1 MGLTSNNVVMVS
13 VVASVLLF
21 GATVWLWPRFAR
33 RGVAA
38 VLGRIG
44 LLLVTQVSLF
54 AALGLFANQSFGF
67 YGSWSDLLGTE
78 TEPGVVVNHDAPGS
92 TRILVTESRKMN
104 VSGGGSAP
112 AAVGRIEKV
121 TIKGPLS
128 GLASPAYVYLPPQY
142 FQPAYAGRDFP
153 AALVLTGYPGT
164 TEALINGLKYP
175 QTALRLNKEGRMRP
189 VVLVL
194 MRPTVAPPRDTECMD
209 VPGGPRTETFFT
221 KDVPSAVAG
230 HYRVGEHARDWGVI
244 GNSTGG
250 YCALKMAMRHPES
263 FSAAAGLSPSYKS
276 PIDATTGDLFGGSK
290 RLERENDLMWRLDHK
305 PAPPVSLLVS
315 SSEHGEK
322 NYNDTVKFIE
332 KVKEVNRRGEPTRI
346 SSIILNTGGHNFNT
360 WRREVPAAL
369 EWLGGR
375 LSDR

>member
-1 MGLTSNNVVMVS
+1 MGLTSNNVVMLS

-21 GATVWLWPRFAR
+21 GTTVWLWPRLAR
-33 RGVAA
+33 RGVAP
-38 VLGRIG
+38 VFGRIG
-44 LLLVTQVSLF
+44 ILLVTQVSLF

-67 YGSWSDLLGTE
+67 YGSWSDLFGTE
-78 TEPGVVVNHDAPGS
+78 TTPGVVVNHDAAGN
-92 TRILVTESRKMN
+92 TRVQVTDIRKMN
-104 VSGGGSAP
+104 VTGNSSP
-112 AAVGRIEKV
+112 AVAGRIEKV
-121 TIKGPLS
+121 TIKGPQS
-128 GLASPAYVYLPPQY
+128 GLASQAYVYLPPEY
-142 FQPAYAGRDFP
+142 FRPEYSRRDFP

-175 QTALRLNKEGRMRP
+175 QNAHKLVKDGRMQP
-189 VVLVL
+189 MVLVML
-194 MRPTVAPPRDTECMD
+194 RPTVAPPRDTECMD
-209 VPGGPRTETFFT
+209 VPGGPQTETFFT
-221 KDVPSAVAG
+221 QDVPTAVEG
-230 HYRVGEHARDWGVI
+230 HYRVGKRARNWGVI

-250 YCALKMAMRHPES
+250 YCALKMAMRHPET

-290 RLERENDLMWRLDHK
+290 RLERENDLMWRLDHL

-322 NYNDTVKFIE
+322 NYNDTVRFIE
-332 KVKEVNRRGEPTRI
+332 KVKEVNGRGEPTRI
-346 SSIILNTGGHNFNT
+346 SSIILKSGGHNFNT
-360 WRREVPAAL
+360 WKREVPSAL

>member
-38 VLGRIG
+38 VLARIG

-54 AALGLFANQSFGF
+54 AAVGLFANQSFGF
-67 YGSWSDLLGTE
+67 YGSWSDLFGTE

-92 TRILVTESRKMN
+92 TRILVSESRRMN
-104 VSGGGSAP
+104 VSGGSSAP

-121 TIKGPLS
+121 TVKGPLS

-142 FQPAYAGRDFP
+142 FQPAYARRDFP

-175 QTALRLNKEGRMRP
+175 QNALRLNKEGRMRP
-189 VVLVL
+189 VVLVM

-230 HYRVGEHARDWGVI
+230 HYRVGGHARDWGVI

-332 KVKEVNRRGEPTRI
+332 KVKEVNRRGEPIRI

>member
-21 GATVWLWPRFAR
+21 GATIWLWPRLAR
-33 RGVAA
+33 RGIAP

-44 LLLVTQVSLF
+44 MLLVTQVSLF

-67 YGSWSDLLGTE
+67 YGSWSDLFGTE
-78 TEPGVVVNHDAPGS
+78 TTPGVVVNHDAPGS
-92 TRILVTESRKMN
+92 TRVQVTDVRRVN
-104 VSGGGSAP
+104 VPGGSSP
-112 AAVGRIEKV
+112 AVAGRIEKV

-128 GLASPAYVYLPPQY
+128 GLASPAYVYLPPEY
-142 FQPAYAGRDFP
+142 FQPDYARRDFP

-175 QTALRLNKEGRMRP
+175 QNAHRLVRHGRMQP
-189 VVLVL
+189 MVLVML
-194 MRPTVAPPRDTECMD
+194 RPTVAPPRDTECMD
-209 VPGGPRTETFFT
+209 VPGGPQTETFFT
-221 KDVPSAVAG
+221 KDVPAAVAG
-230 HYRVGEHARDWGVI
+230 HYRVGEHARSWGVI

-250 YCALKMAMRHPES
+250 YCALKMAMRHPEA
-263 FSAAAGLSPSYKS
+263 FSAAAGLSPSYKA

-290 RLERENDLMWRLDHK
+290 RLEQENDLMWRLNHQ

-322 NYNDTVKFIE
+322 NYKDTVKFIE

-346 SSIILNTGGHNFNT
+346 SSIILKTGGHNFNT

-369 EWLGGR
+369 AWLGGR

>member
-21 GATVWLWPRFAR
+21 GATIWVWPRLAR
-33 RGVAA
+33 RGVGP

-44 LLLVTQVSLF
+44 MLLVTQVSLF

-67 YGSWSDLLGTE
+67 YGSWSDLFGTE
-78 TEPGVVVNHDAPGS
+78 TTPGVVVNHDAASSS
-92 TRILVTESRKMN
+92 TRVQVTDIRRVN
-104 VSGGGSAP
+104 VPGGSEP
-112 AAVGRIEKV
+112 AAAGRIEKV

-128 GLASPAYVYLPPQY
+128 GLASPAYVYLPPEY
-142 FQPAYAGRDFP
+142 FQPEYARRDFP
-153 AALVLTGYPGT
+153 AVLVLTGYPGT

-175 QTALRLNKEGRMRP
+175 QNAHKLVKDGRMQP
-189 VVLVL
+189 MVLVML
-194 MRPTVAPPRDTECMD
+194 RPTVAPPRDTECVD
-209 VPGGPRTETFFT
+209 VPQGPQTETFFT
-221 KDVPSAVAG
+221 KDVPTAVAG
-230 HYRVGEHARDWGVI
+230 HYRVGEHARNWGVI

-250 YCALKMAMRHPES
+250 YCALKMAMRHPEA
-263 FSAAAGLSPSYKS
+263 FSAAAGLSPSYKA

-290 RLERENDLMWRLDHK
+290 QLERENNLMWRLDHK

-322 NYNDTVKFIE
+322 NYKDTVKFIE
-332 KVKEVNRRGEPTRI
+332 KAKELNRRGEPIRI
-346 SSIILNTGGHNFNT
+346 SSIILKTGGHNFNT
-360 WRREVPAAL
+360 WKREVPAAL

-375 LSDR
+375 LGDR